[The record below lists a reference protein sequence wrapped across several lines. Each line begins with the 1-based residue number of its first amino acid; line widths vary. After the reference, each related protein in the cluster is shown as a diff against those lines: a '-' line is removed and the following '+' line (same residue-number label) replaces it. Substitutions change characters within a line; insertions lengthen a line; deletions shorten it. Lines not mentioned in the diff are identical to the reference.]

1 MAMVSISIIIPIYNV
16 EPYIERCL
24 QSVMSQTY
32 LGSIECM
39 LVDDC
44 GTDGSMEVVER
55 LLADYQGTIQ
65 FKMLKHEYN
74 RGLSAARNTG
84 MDAATGDYIFFLD
97 SDDEISE
104 NCIEKLAGPLVEEQ
118 YDIIVGNLKKIQ
130 GNKEIQTALSLSL
143 SDGTVLRGKQIEGS
157 YHVKWNMM
165 AQNKLYRTAFIR
177 KHGLHFTEG
186 LIHEDELWSLQV
198 ACLAKSLRAV
208 NCFTYYYYIREG
220 SLTTTED
227 GEVRKCHMLK
237 IIAVEICKFVKEKDI
252 FSSKAYMLIQG
263 FSFYSLKSPTYIRRQ
278 YIQNYC
284 ELRKATSLPL
294 SYCIKASGFHPRSQL
309 LNLYL
314 LLPPKIAG
322 AFIYFFNRHN
332 GRA

>member
-1 MAMVSISIIIPIYNV
+1 MISISIIIPIYNV
-16 EPYIERCL
+16 EPYVERCL
-24 QSVMSQTY
+24 RSVMAQTY
-32 LGSIECM
+32 LGSIECL

-44 GTDGSMEVVER
+44 GTDGSIDIVER
-55 LLADYQGTIQ
+55 LIADYQRTKR
-65 FKMLKHEYN
+65 FKMLKHEHN

-104 NCIEKLAGPLVEEQ
+104 DCIEKLAEPLVEEP

-130 GNKEIQTALSLSL
+130 GNKEIQTTLNLSL

-227 GEVRKCHMLK
+227 GEARKCNMLK
-237 IIAVEICKFVKEKDI
+237 IIAVDICEFVKEKGI
-252 FSSKAYMLIQG
+252 FSSKAYLLMQG
-263 FSFYSLKSPTYIRRQ
+263 FFFYSLKSPKYTRRQ
-278 YIQNYC
+278 YIHKYC
-284 ELRKATSLPL
+284 ELRKATNLPL